1 MKMTMRIGPTKKAL
15 VVAAWAGWVWA
26 ATVAWGQQVV
36 IDMENTLVSL
46 SENTAGQDYVL
57 MANNPGAAF
66 TVIGINLSIQIGNG
80 DATASAP
87 IITAVDAVTGTPFSS
102 LPAGNRLLNM
112 TEVTEQFFNVD
123 LGVNLG
129 TAPSATVTIP
139 SGAFRLA
146 TITFDTT
153 SLGAGTWSLN
163 VGGVNPIY
171 GADTSFTLASGY
183 AELNPQIS
191 LADGNLSVVPEWEG
205 SGVAAGLLLVGWA
218 IRRSTS
224 GR

>member
-1 MKMTMRIGPTKKAL
+1 MKMMTKMSPTKKTV
-15 VVAAWAGWVWA
+15 VVASWAGWVWA

-66 TVIGINLSIQIGNG
+66 TVVAINLSIQIGNG

-102 LPAGNRLLNM
+102 LPEGNRLLNM
-112 TEVTEQFFNVD
+112 TDVTEQFFNVD
-123 LGVNLG
+123 LGVNLT
-129 TAPSATVTIP
+129 TAPSTTVTIP

-163 VGGVNPIY
+163 VGGVNPVY
-171 GADTSFTLASGY
+171 GSDTSFILAGSF
-183 AELNPQIS
+183 AELHTQFS